1 MKKKEEE
8 EKKNVLPYKT
18 IYSATLNIF
27 FGKQNLKNSK
37 QTAKQTSE
45 FG

>member
-1 MKKKEEE
+1 MKKKRK
-8 EKKNVLPYKT
+8 KKNVLPYKT

-27 FGKQNLKNSK
+27 FGKQKLKNSK